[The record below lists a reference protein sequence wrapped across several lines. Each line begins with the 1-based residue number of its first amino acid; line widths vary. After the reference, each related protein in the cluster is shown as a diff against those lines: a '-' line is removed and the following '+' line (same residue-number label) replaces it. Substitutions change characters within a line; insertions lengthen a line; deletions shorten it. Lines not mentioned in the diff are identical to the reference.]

1 MKQTALTSY
10 PLFSVIIPT
19 YNRADFIE
27 QTLQTVLHQT
37 YRLCEIIVV
46 DDCSTDRTEELLQP
60 YVNAGQI
67 AVIKNERNSE
77 RAVSR
82 NRGMSVAQGDFV
94 TFLDSDDFM
103 YPNNLADA
111 AEYARAHPELKCFQ
125 NRLEYVNADREVVYR
140 PPYPSLNNRI
150 KSIANSNFMSCIG
163 NFMHREIY
171 QQYRFDPHPDLVA
184 QEDWDFWLRVLADH
198 PVGRIEK
205 VNNGVLQHS
214 GRSVNTQSLESLQ
227 AGLDYINRKL
237 REDPHLAAVYR
248 PYLKR
253 IKANSLVHLAITSN
267 LGALYARAL
276 KYLIA
281 AARVDASVLF
291 SLKFVRVLQ
300 IALFRLDVTRG

>member
-1 MKQTALTSY
+1 MC
-10 PLFSVIIPT
+10 I
-19 YNRADFIE
+19 R
-27 QTLQTVLHQT
+27 
-37 YRLCEIIVV
+37 
-46 DDCSTDRTEELLQP
+46 
-60 YVNAGQI
+60 
-67 AVIKNERNSE
+67 
-77 RAVSR
+77 
-82 NRGMSVAQGDFV
+82 
-94 TFLDSDDFM
+94 DS
-103 YPNNLADA
+103 
-111 AEYARAHPELKCFQ
+111 
-125 NRLEYVNADREVVYR
+125 
-140 PPYPSLNNRI
+140 
-150 KSIANSNFMSCIG
+150 
-163 NFMHREIY
+163 
-171 QQYRFDPHPDLVA
+171 
-184 QEDWDFWLRVLADH
+184 
-198 PVGRIEK
+198 
-205 VNNGVLQHS
+205 NNGVLQHS